1 MVIINLMYQLKM
13 NNNLEVSL
21 VKELCPVC
29 GKEMDGPIIMNSIL
43 TEDCAKEVKD
53 LHNKVI
59 GFTDHCC
66 KECAEYKDIAVF
78 FVSIDESKSS
88 KGSLKDL
95 YRTGKIVG
103 IKKDSDIVKQY
114 NKEHL
119 PTGSFFVAIDYGY
132 GTGTWNSTSGGTAH
146 IVTATGNTVYY
157 NISADGS
164 VTKLLESPD
173 LYWEY
178 TQMGGTKTPTQFAIA
193 LTDLIGK

>member
-1 MVIINLMYQLKM
+1 M

-43 TEDCAKEVKD
+43 TENCAKEVKD

-59 GFTDHCC
+59 GFANHCC
-66 KECAEYKDIAVF
+66 KECTEYKDVAVF

-103 IKKDSDIVKQY
+103 IKKDSDIVKQF
-114 NKEHL
+114 K
-119 PTGSFFVAIDYGY
+119 DY
-132 GTGTWNSTSGGTAH
+132 
-146 IVTATGNTVYY
+146 IVT
-157 NISADGS
+157 IEDG
-164 VTKLLESPD
+164 
-173 LYWEY
+173 
-178 TQMGGTKTPTQFAIA
+178 TQIVFIDENA
-193 LTDLIGK
+193 GKNLGIFEDA